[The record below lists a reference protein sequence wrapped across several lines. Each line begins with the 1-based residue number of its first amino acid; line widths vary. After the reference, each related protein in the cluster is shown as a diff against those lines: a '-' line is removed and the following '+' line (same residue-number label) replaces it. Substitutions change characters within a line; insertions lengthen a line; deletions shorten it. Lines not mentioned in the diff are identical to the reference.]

1 MPALRDRKTVCG
13 VSHAAAG
20 LREVRAR
27 LCLHRFR
34 RRPCGIHHHCAR
46 GHRRRMPAERRDK
59 MPAAVLAACRIVA
72 AADSGDHAVAA
83 ALDEGAADRA
93 AISPQGRGRPADR
106 SRAAM
111 TVVSATPRSVAG
123 LGIFTA
129 MTLALLIGLGVWQLQ
144 RRVEKHA
151 LIAQLTERLAAAP
164 AALPPLAQWSALT
177 QAADDFRRVRFSATY
192 EQRPDAMVYSAGSA
206 IREDISG
213 PGTWAFL
220 PARLPTGETIVVNTG
235 FVQNTM
241 QNRVQ
246 QDRAVTRLVPG
257 APVTLTG
264 YIRFPE
270 SPGALTPSENLDKR
284 LWFTRDHLAI
294 ARSLGWGQVAPLY
307 IDLESPAPESGIPK
321 PGPLEVHLKDD
332 HLQYA
337 ITWFGLAGAVVIA
350 FGVWLRGQR
359 S

>member
-1 MPALRDRKTVCG
+1 
-13 VSHAAAG
+13 
-20 LREVRAR
+20 
-27 LCLHRFR
+27 
-34 RRPCGIHHHCAR
+34 
-46 GHRRRMPAERRDK
+46 
-59 MPAAVLAACRIVA
+59 
-72 AADSGDHAVAA
+72 
-83 ALDEGAADRA
+83 
-93 AISPQGRGRPADR
+93 
-106 SRAAM
+106 M

-123 LGIFTA
+123 LGIFTLL
-129 MTLALLIGLGVWQLQ
+129 TLALLIGLGVWQLQ

-164 AALPPLAQWSALT
+164 AALPPLAQWSTLT
-177 QAADDFRRVRFSATY
+177 PASDEFRRVRFSATY
-192 EQRPDAMVYSAGSA
+192 QQRPDAMVYSSGSA
-206 IREDISG
+206 IRDDVSG

-220 PARLPTGETIVVNTG
+220 PARLSAGETVVINAG

-241 QNRVQ
+241 QDRGQ
-246 QDRAVTRLVPG
+246 QDRAVARLVNKE
-257 APVTLTG
+257 PVTLTG

-270 SPGALTPSENLDKR
+270 AAGLLTPQENPAKR
-284 LWFTRDHLAI
+284 LWFTRDHLAM
-294 ARSLGWGQVAPLY
+294 AHALGWGEVAPFY
-307 IDLESPAPESGIPK
+307 IDLETPAPESGIPK